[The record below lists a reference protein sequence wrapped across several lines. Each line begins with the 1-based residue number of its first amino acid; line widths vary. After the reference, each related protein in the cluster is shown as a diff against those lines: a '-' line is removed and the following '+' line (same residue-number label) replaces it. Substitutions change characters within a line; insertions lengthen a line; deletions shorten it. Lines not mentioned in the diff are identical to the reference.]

1 MTINNKKLRLVENA
15 HSEKT
20 MANLSKLL
28 KDNDMSQ
35 VELAKQLGRDK
46 TTVNRWVKNSREV
59 AWDNAVEISKVL
71 KCHPIDIIEGGK
83 SEIVL
88 KQKCFFDGVVKDLT
102 KEEQHKIPI
111 PYEYNH
117 KNIMAIQMEC
127 QGTPPDGEIWLF
139 DMPKNKKFH
148 KSAIGRICYLAP
160 SKEAAKLALKEFK
173 HKCTPCV
180 GLLKPNGDGTLAI
193 LNSSTGKIL
202 NQACNNVPPNFLEVA
217 TPVKAKYD
225 PELINLVIK

>member
-71 KCHPIDIIEGGK
+71 KCHPVDIIEGGK

-88 KQKCFFDGVVKDLT
+88 SQKCSWDGVVKDLT
-102 KEEQHKIPI
+102 TEEQHRIPI

-117 KNIMAIQMEC
+117 KNTRAVLVEAR
-127 QGTPPDGEIWLF
+127 GTPNDGEIWLF
-139 DMPKNKKFH
+139 NIIESKKFN
-148 KSAIGRICYLAP
+148 KNSVGKICYLEGKKIKP
-160 SKEAAKLALKEFK
+160 VIALL
-173 HKCTPCV
+173 HPT
-180 GLLKPNGDGTLAI
+180 GDGNLSIMNTFNKKVIHSQIDPYDLDIA
-193 LNSSTGKIL
+193 
-202 NQACNNVPPNFLEVA
+202 A
-217 TPVKAKYD
+217 PVKVKYD
-225 PELINLVIK
+225 PE

>member
-71 KCHPIDIIEGGK
+71 KCHPVDIIEGGK
-83 SEIVL
+83 SEIIL
-88 KQKCFFDGVVKDLT
+88 KEKCNWDGRVWQLK
-102 KEEQHKIPI
+102 KEEQFPIPI

-117 KNIMAIQMEC
+117 KNTRAVLVEAR
-127 QGTPPDGEIWLF
+127 GTPNDGEIWLF
-139 DMPKNKKFH
+139 NIIESKKFN
-148 KSAIGRICYLAP
+148 KNSVGKICYLEGKKIKP
-160 SKEAAKLALKEFK
+160 VIALL
-173 HKCTPCV
+173 HPT
-180 GLLKPNGDGTLAI
+180 GDGNLSIMNTFNKKVIHSQIDPYDLDIA
-193 LNSSTGKIL
+193 
-202 NQACNNVPPNFLEVA
+202 A
-217 TPVKAKYD
+217 PVKVKYD
-225 PELINLVIK
+225 PE

>member
-71 KCHPIDIIEGGK
+71 KCHPVDIIEGGK
-83 SEIVL
+83 SEILL
-88 KQKCFFDGVVKDLT
+88 KEKCNWDGRVWQLK
-102 KEEQHKIPI
+102 KEDQYQIPI
-111 PYEYNH
+111 PYEYNN
-117 KNIMAIQMEC
+117 KNIRAVLMEAR
-127 QGTPPDGEIWLF
+127 GTPSDGEIWLF
-139 DMPKNKKFH
+139 NVNGSKKFNKNAVGKICYMQGKKIKPVIALLHPTGDGNLSIMNTFNKKVIH
-148 KSAIGRICYLAP
+148 SQIDPYDLDI
-160 SKEAAKLALKEFK
+160 AA
-173 HKCTPCV
+173 
-180 GLLKPNGDGTLAI
+180 
-193 LNSSTGKIL
+193 
-202 NQACNNVPPNFLEVA
+202 
-217 TPVKAKYD
+217 PVKVKYD
-225 PELINLVIK
+225 PE

>member
-1 MTINNKKLRLVENA
+1 MTINNKKIKLIENT

-71 KCHPIDIIEGGK
+71 KCHPVDIIEGGK

-88 KQKCFFDGVVKDLT
+88 KEKCNWDGRVWDLK
-102 KEEQHKIPI
+102 KEEQYPIPI
-111 PYEYNH
+111 FYECNH
-117 KNIMAIQMEC
+117 KTIKAVLIEAR
-127 QGTPPDGEIWLF
+127 GTPNDGEVWLF
-139 DMPKNKKFH
+139 NIISSKKFN
-148 KSAIGRICYLAP
+148 KNSVGKICYLEGKKIKP
-160 SKEAAKLALKEFK
+160 VIALL
-173 HKCTPCV
+173 HPT
-180 GLLKPNGDGTLAI
+180 GDGNLSIMNTFNKKVIHSQIDPYDLDIA
-193 LNSSTGKIL
+193 
-202 NQACNNVPPNFLEVA
+202 A
-217 TPVKAKYD
+217 PVKVKYD
-225 PELINLVIK
+225 PE

>member
-20 MANLSKLL
+20 MDNLSKLL

-71 KCHPIDIIEGGK
+71 KCHPVDIIEGGK

-88 KQKCFFDGVVKDLT
+88 QQKCFFD
-102 KEEQHKIPI
+102 
-111 PYEYNH
+111 
-117 KNIMAIQMEC
+117 A
-127 QGTPPDGEIWLF
+127 
-139 DMPKNKKFH
+139 KKQ
-148 KSAIGRICYLAP
+148 
-160 SKEAAKLALKEFK
+160 
-173 HKCTPCV
+173 KC
-180 GLLKPNGDGTLAI
+180 L
-193 LNSSTGKIL
+193 
-202 NQACNNVPPNFLEVA
+202 
-217 TPVKAKYD
+217 
-225 PELINLVIK
+225 

>member
-1 MTINNKKLRLVENA
+1 MTINNKKLRLIENA

-71 KCHPIDIIEGGK
+71 KCHPVDIIEGGK
-83 SEIVL
+83 SEIIL
-88 KQKCFFDGVVKDLT
+88 KEKCNWDGRVWQLK
-102 KEEQHKIPI
+102 KEEQFPIPI

-117 KNIMAIQMEC
+117 KNTRAVLVEAR
-127 QGTPPDGEIWLF
+127 GTPNDGEIWLF
-139 DMPKNKKFH
+139 NIIESKKFN
-148 KSAIGRICYLAP
+148 KNSVGKICYLEGKKIKP
-160 SKEAAKLALKEFK
+160 VIALL
-173 HKCTPCV
+173 HPT
-180 GLLKPNGDGTLAI
+180 GDGNLSIMNTFNKKVIHSQIDPYDLDIA
-193 LNSSTGKIL
+193 
-202 NQACNNVPPNFLEVA
+202 A
-217 TPVKAKYD
+217 PVKVKYD
-225 PELINLVIK
+225 PE

>member
-71 KCHPIDIIEGGK
+71 KCHPVDIIEGGK
-83 SEIVL
+83 SEIIL
-88 KQKCFFDGVVKDLT
+88 KEKCNWDGRVWQLK
-102 KEEQHKIPI
+102 KEEQYQIPI

-117 KNIMAIQMEC
+117 KNTRAVLVDAR
-127 QGTPPDGEIWLF
+127 GTPNDGEIWLF
-139 DMPKNKKFH
+139 NIIESKKFN
-148 KSAIGRICYLAP
+148 KNSVGKICYLEGKKIKPVIALLHP
-160 SKEAAKLALKEFK
+160 TVDGNLSIMNTFNKKVIHSQIDPYDLDIAA
-173 HKCTPCV
+173 
-180 GLLKPNGDGTLAI
+180 
-193 LNSSTGKIL
+193 
-202 NQACNNVPPNFLEVA
+202 
-217 TPVKAKYD
+217 PVKVKYD
-225 PELINLVIK
+225 PE

>member
-71 KCHPIDIIEGGK
+71 KCHPVDIIEGGK

-88 KQKCFFDGVVKDLT
+88 KEKCNWDGRVWNLKKEDQFWRALTFIHSAIT
-102 KEEQHKIPI
+102 KESVSSLQDA
-111 PYEYNH
+111 YEAGYSLANFH
-117 KNIMAIQMEC
+117 YFI
-127 QGTPPDGEIWLF
+127 
-139 DMPKNKKFH
+139 KKTH
-148 KSAIGRICYLAP
+148 SE
-160 SKEAAKLALKEFK
+160 S
-173 HKCTPCV
+173 
-180 GLLKPNGDGTLAI
+180 
-193 LNSSTGKIL
+193 
-202 NQACNNVPPNFLEVA
+202 
-217 TPVKAKYD
+217 
-225 PELINLVIK
+225 

>member
-71 KCHPIDIIEGGK
+71 KCHPVDIIEGGK
-83 SEIVL
+83 SEIIL
-88 KQKCFFDGVVKDLT
+88 KEKCNWDGRVWQLK
-102 KEEQHKIPI
+102 KEEQFPIPI

-117 KNIMAIQMEC
+117 KNTRAVLVEAR
-127 QGTPPDGEIWLF
+127 GTPNDGEIWLF
-139 DMPKNKKFH
+139 NIIESKKFNKNSVGKICYFEGKKIKPVIALLHPTGDGNLSIMNTFNKKVIH
-148 KSAIGRICYLAP
+148 SQIDPYDLDI
-160 SKEAAKLALKEFK
+160 AA
-173 HKCTPCV
+173 
-180 GLLKPNGDGTLAI
+180 
-193 LNSSTGKIL
+193 
-202 NQACNNVPPNFLEVA
+202 
-217 TPVKAKYD
+217 PVKVKYD
-225 PELINLVIK
+225 PE

>member
-71 KCHPIDIIEGGK
+71 KCHPVDIIEGGK
-83 SEIVL
+83 SEITLQYKCSWNGRVWQL
-88 KQKCFFDGVVKDLT
+88 K
-102 KEEQHKIPI
+102 KEDQYQIPI

-117 KNIMAIQMEC
+117 KTTKAILMEAR
-127 QGTPPDGEIWLF
+127 GTPSDGEIWLF
-139 DMPKNKKFH
+139 NVNGSKKFN
-148 KSAIGRICYLAP
+148 KNAVGKICFMQGKKIKPIVAQLQ
-160 SKEAAKLALKEFK
+160 
-173 HKCTPCV
+173 
-180 GLLKPNGDGTLAI
+180 PNGDGTLRI
-193 LNSSTGKIL
+193 INSYTKKNICQSLVNLNPYDLDI
-202 NQACNNVPPNFLEVA
+202 AE
-217 TPVKAKYD
+217 PVKVKYD
-225 PELINLVIK
+225 PE

>member
-1 MTINNKKLRLVENA
+1 MTINNKKLKLIENS

-71 KCHPIDIIEGGK
+71 KCHPVDIIEGGK
-83 SEIVL
+83 SEIIL
-88 KQKCFFDGVVKDLT
+88 KEKCNWDGRVWQLK
-102 KEEQHKIPI
+102 KEEQFLIPI

-117 KNIMAIQMEC
+117 KNTRAVLVEAR
-127 QGTPPDGEIWLF
+127 GTPNDGEIWLF
-139 DMPKNKKFH
+139 NIIESKKFN
-148 KSAIGRICYLAP
+148 KNSVGKICYLEGKKIKP
-160 SKEAAKLALKEFK
+160 VIALL
-173 HKCTPCV
+173 HPT
-180 GLLKPNGDGTLAI
+180 GDGNLSIMNTFNKKVIHSQIDPYDLDIA
-193 LNSSTGKIL
+193 
-202 NQACNNVPPNFLEVA
+202 A
-217 TPVKAKYD
+217 PVKVKYD
-225 PELINLVIK
+225 PE

>member
-1 MTINNKKLRLVENA
+1 MTINNKKLRLIENS

-71 KCHPIDIIEGGK
+71 KCHPVDIIEGGK
-83 SEIVL
+83 SEIIL
-88 KQKCFFDGVVKDLT
+88 KEKCNWDGRVWQLK
-102 KEEQHKIPI
+102 KEEQFPIPI

-117 KNIMAIQMEC
+117 KNTRAVLVEAR
-127 QGTPPDGEIWLF
+127 GTPNDGEIWLF
-139 DMPKNKKFH
+139 NIIESKKFN
-148 KSAIGRICYLAP
+148 KNSVGKICYLEGKKIKP
-160 SKEAAKLALKEFK
+160 VVALL
-173 HKCTPCV
+173 HPT
-180 GLLKPNGDGTLAI
+180 GDGNLSIMNTFNKKVIHSQIDPYDLDIA
-193 LNSSTGKIL
+193 
-202 NQACNNVPPNFLEVA
+202 A
-217 TPVKAKYD
+217 PVKVKYD
-225 PELINLVIK
+225 PE

>member
-71 KCHPIDIIEGGK
+71 KCHPVDIIEGGK
-83 SEIVL
+83 SEIIL
-88 KQKCFFDGVVKDLT
+88 KEKCNWDGRVWQLK
-102 KEEQHKIPI
+102 KEEQYQIPI
-111 PYEYNH
+111 HYEYNH
-117 KNIMAIQMEC
+117 KNTRAVLVEAR
-127 QGTPPDGEIWLF
+127 GTPNDGEIWLF
-139 DMPKNKKFH
+139 NIIESKKFN
-148 KSAIGRICYLAP
+148 KNSVGKICYLEV
-160 SKEAAKLALKEFK
+160 KKLN
-173 HKCTPCV
+173 P
-180 GLLKPNGDGTLAI
+180 
-193 LNSSTGKIL
+193 
-202 NQACNNVPPNFLEVA
+202 
-217 TPVKAKYD
+217 
-225 PELINLVIK
+225 

>member
-1 MTINNKKLRLVENA
+1 MTINNKKIKLIENT

-71 KCHPIDIIEGGK
+71 KCHPVDIIEGGK

-88 KQKCFFDGVVKDLT
+88 KEKCNWDGRVWDVKT
-102 KEEQHKIPI
+102 EEQYPIPI
-111 PYEYNH
+111 FYECNH
-117 KNIMAIQMEC
+117 KTIKAVLIEAR
-127 QGTPPDGEIWLF
+127 GTPNDGEVWLF
-139 DMPKNKKFH
+139 NIISSKKFN
-148 KSAIGRICYLAP
+148 KNSVGKICYLEGKKIKP
-160 SKEAAKLALKEFK
+160 IIALL
-173 HKCTPCV
+173 HPT
-180 GLLKPNGDGTLAI
+180 GDGKLTI
-193 LNSSTGKIL
+193 LNTFNKKVIHAQIDPYDL
-202 NQACNNVPPNFLEVA
+202 DIAA
-217 TPVKAKYD
+217 PVKVKYD
-225 PELINLVIK
+225 PE